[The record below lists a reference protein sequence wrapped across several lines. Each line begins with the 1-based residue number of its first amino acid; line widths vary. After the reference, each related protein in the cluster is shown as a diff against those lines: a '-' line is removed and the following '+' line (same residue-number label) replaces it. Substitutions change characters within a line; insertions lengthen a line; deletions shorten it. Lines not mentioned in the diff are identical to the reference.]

1 MGQRMKTT
9 NHGAPGGG
17 GGVGGRRKKKKI
29 RCVVPENTGTSREG
43 RGKPEKKSVFLAL
56 FLKTQE
62 TVWKIGEFQ
71 EAEEEL
77 GTPDRR
83 SGTDKGEQHKLC
95 AKDVSIL

>member
-17 GGVGGRRKKKKI
+17 GGWW
-29 RCVVPENTGTSREG
+29 EA
-43 RGKPEKKSVFLAL
+43 EKKSVFLAL

>member
-17 GGVGGRRKKKKI
+17 G
-29 RCVVPENTGTSREG
+29 CWWEA
-43 RGKPEKKSVFLAL
+43 EKKSVFLAL